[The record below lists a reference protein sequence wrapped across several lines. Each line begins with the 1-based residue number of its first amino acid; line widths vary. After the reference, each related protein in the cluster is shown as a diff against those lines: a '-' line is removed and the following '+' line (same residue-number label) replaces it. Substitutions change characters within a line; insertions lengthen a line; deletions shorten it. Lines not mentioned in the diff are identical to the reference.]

1 MPTFATLTSASDPRF
16 EPFRDLRD
24 RDARG
29 RDGEFIVEGEVV
41 LRAAL
46 AARPELVRVVLLLDK
61 RREKLAD
68 ALALLPETTPVL
80 LADEATMSEVVG
92 FPIHR
97 GILALARRP
106 APVTARDLLGSVGP
120 RAVVV
125 GISGVTNHDNVGGI
139 FRSAA
144 AFGASA
150 VVLDRA
156 SCDPLY
162 RKALR
167 VSVGASCRVPFAF
180 VDSEAE
186 LVDALVDAG
195 FTPYALSPRGAEDL
209 RDVRIDALPE
219 RVALVCGAEG
229 PGLSDVTLERVR
241 GLRMTMAEGWDSLNV
256 SVAAGIALHA
266 MSRAPLRS
274 RTT

>member
-1 MPTFATLTSASDPRF
+1 MY
-16 EPFRDLRD
+16 
-24 RDARG
+24 
-29 RDGEFIVEGEVV
+29 VV
-41 LRAAL
+41 A
-46 AARPELVRVVLLLDK
+46 LVRLGS
-61 RREKLAD
+61 A
-68 ALALLPETTPVL
+68 P
-80 LADEATMSEVVG
+80 ADEAKHLSRELGLAPYEATQLLLRGTPTITLRTNDRREAELHLANLSRRGHEAVG
-92 FPIHR
+92 F
-97 GILALARRP
+97 
-106 APVTARDLLGSVGP
+106 D
-120 RAVVV
+120 
-125 GISGVTNHDNVGGI
+125 
-139 FRSAA
+139 
-144 AFGASA
+144 ASA

-209 RDVRIDALPE
+209 RDVRVDALPD

-229 PGLSDVTLERVR
+229 AGLSEVTLARVR

-266 MSRAPLRS
+266 MSRAPVRS

>member
-1 MPTFATLTSASDPRF
+1 
-16 EPFRDLRD
+16 
-24 RDARG
+24 
-29 RDGEFIVEGEVV
+29 
-41 LRAAL
+41 
-46 AARPELVRVVLLLDK
+46 
-61 RREKLAD
+61 
-68 ALALLPETTPVL
+68 
-80 LADEATMSEVVG
+80 
-92 FPIHR
+92 
-97 GILALARRP
+97 
-106 APVTARDLLGSVGP
+106 
-120 RAVVV
+120 V

-180 VDSEAE
+180 VDSEAD
-186 LVDALVDAG
+186 LVDALLDGG
-195 FTPYALSPRGAEDL
+195 FTPYALSPRGEEDL
-209 RDVRIDALPE
+209 RDLRADELPA

-229 PGLSDVTLERVR
+229 AGLSERTLARVR

-266 MSRAPLRS
+266 IA
-274 RTT
+274 RTPPRRQTP

>member
-1 MPTFATLTSASDPRF
+1 MPMFAALDSSSDPRF

-24 RDARG
+24 RDSRG

-46 AARPELVRVVLLLDK
+46 AARPELVRVLLLLDK

-68 ALALLPETTPVL
+68 ALALLPDTTPVL

-106 APVTARDLLGSVGP
+106 TPVTARDLLASLGP

-180 VDSEAE
+180 VESEAE
-186 LVDALVDAG
+186 VVDTLLDGG
-195 FTPYALSPRGAEDL
+195 FTPYALSPRGAHDL
-209 RDVRIDALPE
+209 RDIRAEALPP

-229 PGLSDVTLERVR
+229 AGLSERTLARVH
-241 GLRMTMAEGWDSLNV
+241 GLRMTMADGWDSLNV

-266 MSRAPLRS
+266 FSREPLRG